1 METASEPEPPNDQ
14 EVSGENYEQQ
24 EVSILEIIEDQTAS
38 LKDEINKNER
48 VMSEP
53 QQVTEEENIPETKQN
68 GDQQGEKKPSKK
80 SKRKNRTK
88 ASMETASE
96 PEPGNDQKV
105 SGEKFEQQEVSILE
119 MIEGVLASLKD
130 EISENDTVISE
141 PQQVTEEENIPETQQ
156 NGDQQGEKK
165 PSKKS
170 KRKNRR
176 KASMET
182 ASDPEPLI
190 DQKVSGENYE
200 QQE

>member
-1 METASEPEPPNDQ
+1 PSKKSKRKNRRKASMETASKPEPPNDQ

-24 EVSILEIIEDQTAS
+24 EVSILEIIEDQTAF
-38 LKDEINKNER
+38 LIDEINKNER

-53 QQVTEEENIPETKQN
+53 QQVTEEEKVPETKQN

-80 SKRKNRTK
+80 SKRKNRRK
-88 ASMETASE
+88 ASMETASD
-96 PEPGNDQKV
+96 PKPLIDQKG
-105 SGEKFEQQEVSILE
+105 SGENFEQQEVTILE
-119 MIEGVLASLKD
+119 MIEYVLTSLKD

-176 KASMET
+176 K
-182 ASDPEPLI
+182 
-190 DQKVSGENYE
+190 
-200 QQE
+200 